1 MAESQLILTDEERD
15 FLTSMLE
22 TALRDTFIEEHHT
35 SSRAYRELVRR
46 RLDTIEGL
54 LGKLGRSLEA
64 VPR

>member
-1 MAESQLILTDEERD
+1 MAESQLMLTDEERD

-35 SSRAYRELVRR
+35 STRAYRELVRR

>member
-1 MAESQLILTDEERD
+1 MAESQLTLTEEEHD
-15 FLTSMLE
+15 FLASMLE

-35 SSRAYRELVRR
+35 STRAYRELVRR

-54 LGKLGRSLEA
+54 LGKLGRPVEA